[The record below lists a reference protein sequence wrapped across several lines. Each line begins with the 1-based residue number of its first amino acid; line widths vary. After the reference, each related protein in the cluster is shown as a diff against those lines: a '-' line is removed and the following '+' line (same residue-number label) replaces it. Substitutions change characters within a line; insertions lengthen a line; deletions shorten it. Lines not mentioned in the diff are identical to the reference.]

1 MSTLPSPQDRSIVLE
16 TRSPEETRRL
26 AAALSPVLRPG
37 DVISLSGD
45 LGAGKTTFV
54 QGLAAGIGVID
65 QVTSPT
71 FVLMKEYHGG
81 RYPLM
86 HLDVYR
92 LERAQEVIDL
102 GYDEY
107 LDPSFI
113 MVVEWGDVIEPMLPE
128 EHLLVEM
135 THTDNE
141 FVRTISLIPRGRRWE
156 ERMTTVRVLSAEL
169 FSAGRDEDPRLQT
182 GAFRVGEP
190 KPEDEN

>member
-1 MSTLPSPQDRSIVLE
+1 MSTLPSPQDKSIVLE

-54 QGLAAGIGVID
+54 QGLAAGIGVIE

-141 FVRTISLIPRGRRWE
+141 FVRTISLIPRGGRWE

-169 FSAGRDEDPRLQT
+169 FSAGRDDDPRLQT

>member
-1 MSTLPSPQDRSIVLE
+1 LE

-26 AAALSPVLRPG
+26 AVALSPVLRPG
-37 DVISLSGD
+37 DVISLAGD

-54 QGLAAGIGVID
+54 QGLAAGIGIID

-81 RYPLM
+81 RFPLM

-92 LERAQEVIDL
+92 LEKAQEVIDL

-113 MVVEWGDVIEPMLPE
+113 VVVEWGDVIEPMLPE
-128 EHLLVEM
+128 EHLLVQM
-135 THTDNE
+135 SHTDNE
-141 FVRTISLIPRGRRWE
+141 SIRTISLVPRGSRWS
-156 ERMTTVRVLSAEL
+156 ERMATVGVLSAEL
-169 FSAGRDEDPRLQT
+169 FSAGRDDDPRLKT
-182 GAFRVGEP
+182 GAFKVGEQ
-190 KPEDEN
+190 KPEEEN